1 MIKPTTD
8 VSWDVEVSA
17 KTGRPIRWNGQNFQ
31 CFENVMKLAA
41 RKKDTDLYKVMTQQV
56 KYETSF
62 TSLQKSA
69 WNGWQ
74 LGLQELIFSSN
85 NNVEGYLNYT
95 YRLHS
100 RPRTVGRTLSD
111 AVLSGMLVSSLPF
124 KERFNRLRG
133 YLDTGMD
140 CAENQMNW
148 SFGSGKESPNQS
160 HNAKNRNSRKRNVT
174 MKNTSVLGT
183 VSGATTL
190 GTQSETV

>member
-74 LGLQELIFSSN
+74 LGLQELIFSS
-85 NNVEGYLNYT
+85 VCT
-95 YRLHS
+95 DM
-100 RPRTVGRTLSD
+100 LS
-111 AVLSGMLVSSLPF
+111 
-124 KERFNRLRG
+124 
-133 YLDTGMD
+133 
-140 CAENQMNW
+140 C
-148 SFGSGKESPNQS
+148 
-160 HNAKNRNSRKRNVT
+160 
-174 MKNTSVLGT
+174 
-183 VSGATTL
+183 
-190 GTQSETV
+190 